1 MSLLTTDHISI
12 LRRVQSTRARAE
24 GDGHAFGAFRRGGD
38 GDWWNAAK
46 HIAAGMDERKVLSG
60 MRFSARQEF
69 SQLVQPALQKYVQT
83 HNSQFPTDLAQLH
96 PYFKSPVDDAVLER
110 WKIVPISDFP
120 EILPRGGNREATY
133 VVTQRTPSPIEEADG
148 SRWVIQP
155 NMSTT
160 TRFKPISKQ

>member
-1 MSLLTTDHISI
+1 
-12 LRRVQSTRARAE
+12 VQSTRARAE
-24 GDGHAFGAFRRGGD
+24 GDGHAFRAFRRGGD

-96 PYFKSPVDDAVLER
+96 PYLKSPVDDAVLER
-110 WKIVPISDFP
+110 WKIVPASEFP
-120 EILPRGGNREATY
+120 EILSQGSNGATQ
-133 VVTQRTPSPIEEADG
+133 VVTQRASSPIEEAGDL
-148 SRWVIQP
+148 RWLIQP
-155 NMSTT
+155 NGLTFT
-160 TRFKPISKQ
+160 DFKPIPKQ